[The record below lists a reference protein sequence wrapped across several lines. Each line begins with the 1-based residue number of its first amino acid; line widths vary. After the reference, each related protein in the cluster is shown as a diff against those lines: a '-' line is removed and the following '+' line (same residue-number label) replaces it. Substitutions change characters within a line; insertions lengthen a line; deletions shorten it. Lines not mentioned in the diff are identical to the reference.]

1 MWEKL
6 ECPNCHKPTIP
17 FWRKQLLGPAIAMT
31 CPECGG
37 KVGVPMSSLLAILPF
52 VVAFVAAQYLNS
64 TVASYALLIAGFLVM
79 ACLFHFYIP
88 LIKK

>member
-31 CPECGG
+31 CPECDG
-37 KVGVPMSSLLAILPF
+37 KVGVPMSSLLALIPF
-52 VVAFVAAQYLNS
+52 IAAFIAAQYVTS
-64 TVASYALLIAGFLVM
+64 KVASYTLFIGGFLVM
-79 ACLFHFYIP
+79 AWLFHSYVP